1 MKSVARAIGASRYV
15 QSHTILPE
23 LNASII
29 ESLGLQAFLDGVT
42 RVQWETMA
50 ALERGMSS
58 PTGVEV
64 QAQLIEDELRF
75 VDFRHSRVFMTEK
88 HQIL

>member
-1 MKSVARAIGASRYV
+1 MKSVARAIGGSRYV
-15 QSHTILPE
+15 KSHTILPE

-29 ESLGLQAFLDGVT
+29 ESRGLQALFDEVT

-58 PTGVEV
+58 PTGFEA
-64 QAQLIEDELRF
+64 QAQLI
-75 VDFRHSRVFMTEK
+75 
-88 HQIL
+88 